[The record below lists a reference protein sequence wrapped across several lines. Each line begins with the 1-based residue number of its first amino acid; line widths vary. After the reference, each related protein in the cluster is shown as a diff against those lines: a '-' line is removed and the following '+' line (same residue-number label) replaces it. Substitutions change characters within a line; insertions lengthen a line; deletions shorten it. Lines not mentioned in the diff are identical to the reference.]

1 MTHLQDNDST
11 AITLHPL
18 GHIHSCFSD
27 KFGIPRQ
34 PGLCR
39 HARGHIALL
48 PPYNDREA
56 FRGLEDFSHVWLT
69 FLFHQTPETGF
80 RPLIRPPRKGG
91 NRKQGVFASRSP
103 FRPNRLG
110 LSLVRHHGLFSEQ
123 GHLCLA
129 LSGLDLVTGTPV
141 LDIKPHLPWCDAP
154 AEATA
159 GWAEQPPQPV
169 PVDFH
174 PAALTQLARW
184 EEAYPGLEALIRD
197 LLGQDPRPAYK
208 KSGEDPRIYG
218 IRLYNIDVHWQVNH
232 GRVQVKDLIHLI

>member
-1 MTHLQDNDST
+1 MSSTDNESF
-11 AITLHPL
+11 TLAPL
-18 GHIHSCFSD
+18 GHIHSCFTS

-48 PPYNDREA
+48 APFDTEEA
-56 FRGLEDFSHVWLT
+56 FRGLDDFSHVWVT
-69 FLFHQTPETGF
+69 FLFHQTPEGPF

-91 NRKQGVFASRSP
+91 NYKQGVFASRSP

-110 LSLVRHHGLFSEQ
+110 LSLLRHHGLFRQQ
-123 GHLCLA
+123 GQLCLA

-154 AEATA
+154 ADASA
-159 GWAEQPPQPV
+159 RWAALPPEPV
-169 PVDFH
+169 AVDFL
-174 PAALTQLARW
+174 PSTRAVLAALTPR
-184 EEAYPGLEALIRD
+184 YPQLEALIRD

-208 KSGEDPRIYG
+208 KTGHDPRIYG
-218 IRLYNIDVHWQVNH
+218 MRLYDIDVHWQSVN
-232 GRVQVKDLIHLI
+232 GRIQVTNLTPDR